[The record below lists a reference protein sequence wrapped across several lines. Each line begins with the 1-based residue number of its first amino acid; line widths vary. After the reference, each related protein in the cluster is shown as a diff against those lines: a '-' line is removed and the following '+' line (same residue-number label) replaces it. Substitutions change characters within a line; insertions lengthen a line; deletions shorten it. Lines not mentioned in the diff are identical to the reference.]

1 MDPLKVIIDNWPS
14 GTWPKHIP
22 TAIAVFALIISIAS
36 LYWGRKQ
43 FESSTRPY
51 VYFLDRSDPDGKPTP
66 QAILFF
72 VSNSPA
78 QIKKITY
85 DFYYPNGKEKVGFHQ
100 YKQDNLVKFPNT
112 STRSEWIYVVGD
124 FDEKLH
130 KIPTTVTLKRKI
142 RIDYSF
148 LSGNGNFF
156 YESEAEYNSKEK
168 TWKTISERAK

>member
-14 GTWPKHIP
+14 ETWHKHIP

-51 VYFLDRSDPDGKPTP
+51 VYFLDRSDPNGKPTP
-66 QAILFF
+66 QAVLFF

-78 QIKKITY
+78 QITKITY
-85 DFYYPNGKEKVGFHQ
+85 DFYYLNGKEKVAFHQ
-100 YKQDNLVKFPNT
+100 YKQENQVRYPNT
-112 STRSEWIYVVGD
+112 STRSEWSYVVGD
-124 FDEKLH
+124 FNEKLQQ
-130 KIPTTVTLKRKI
+130 IPTAVKLKRQI

-156 YESEAEYNSKEK
+156 YESEAEYNPKEN